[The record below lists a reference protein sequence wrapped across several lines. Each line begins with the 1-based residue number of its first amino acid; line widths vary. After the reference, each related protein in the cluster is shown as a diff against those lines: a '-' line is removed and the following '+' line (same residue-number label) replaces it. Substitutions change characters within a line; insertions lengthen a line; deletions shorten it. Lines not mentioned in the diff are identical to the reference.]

1 MSDIDTVDPTHNTP
15 TTVNEQ
21 ALEGHNWYAEVGA
34 RRRIRSR
41 FPEAARLDMIYPVK
55 PDAARASYFEPG
67 GRHSEYALHD
77 DLEALD
83 GIVVEST
90 HILIPHETVADLY
103 VDEDERDE
111 LDDLVYRVLSKMR
124 VDEIE
129 RDGEI
134 HYRIPDDPNN
144 VTDDKRRTDPRP
156 VLVECE
162 PGHHW
167 NALQELKSRRNAENR
182 DIKGLVTARD
192 SETGTGKTTLA
203 ETLSIDWDHSPGGW
217 DAEDQGTLHSKEY
230 TRAYLNLDP
239 GAMLLGDEMEQMA
252 DNRRST
258 SSNNVTLTQF
268 WSTMRAWQVSTLAT
282 LPSTSM
288 LDKRLK
294 ELADFR
300 INVIERGV
308 GIVYLSKVDDHSG
321 EVFEKR
327 LHRIR
332 WGDLAGN
339 PEHEKMKEKKIEH
352 MENFSE
358 RSYLVDDEDDELGLD
373 DLPLD
378 LRNEIWALLVDAGV
392 EQSVIAEAWDMSR
405 STVSKAI
412 KPFRDEGESGGGEAA
427 V

>member
-1 MSDIDTVDPTHNTP
+1 MSTVDNVDPTHNTP
-15 TTVNEQ
+15 TTVSET
-21 ALEGHNWYAEVGA
+21 ALDDHNWYAEVGA

-41 FPEAARLDMIYPVK
+41 FPEAARIDMIYPCK
-55 PDAARASYFEPG
+55 PDAARASYFDPNDL
-67 GRHSEYALHD
+67 HADYALHD
-77 DLEALD
+77 ELEAIE
-83 GIVVEST
+83 GIEVEST
-90 HILIPHETVADLY
+90 HILIPHRTVESLF
-103 VDEDERDE
+103 VDEDVTDDLDE
-111 LDDLVYRVLSKMR
+111 LVYRVLSKMR

-144 VTDDKRRTDPRP
+144 VTDDQRRTDPRP
-156 VLVECE
+156 VLVEAA
-162 PGHHW
+162 PGMHW
-167 NALQELKSRRNAENR
+167 NALQELKEKRNVENR
-182 DIKGLVTARD
+182 DIKGLITARD

-203 ETLSIDWDHSPGGW
+203 ETLSIDWDRTESGW
-217 DAEDQGTLHSKEY
+217 RAEDQGTLHSEEY
-230 TRAYLNLDP
+230 TRAYLNLP
-239 GAMLLGDEMEQMA
+239 KGAMLLGDEMEQMA

-268 WSTMRAWQVSTLAT
+268 WSVMRAWQVSTLAT

-308 GIVYLSKVDDHSG
+308 GVVYLSKVDDHG
-321 EVFEKR
+321 GQVFEKR

-339 PEHEKMKEKKIEH
+339 EQHEVMKKKKKDH

-358 RSYLVDDEDDELGLD
+358 RSYLIDDEDDDLGVD
-373 DLPLD
+373 DLPLE
-378 LRNEIWALLVDAGV
+378 LRNEIWAMLVESGV
-392 EQSVIAEAWDMSR
+392 EQQVIAEAFDFDR

-412 KPFRDEGESGGGEAA
+412 KPHLSDDGDGGEATA
-427 V
+427 